1 MTSRMKL
8 AVQKGC
14 DAVDPDN
21 MDGYTNDNGFK
32 LTAAQQLK
40 YNKFIADLAHKHN
53 LAVGLK
59 NDLNQIKD
67 LVSSFDFAVNE
78 QCF

>member
-1 MTSRMKL
+1 MTNRIKL

-21 MDGYTNDNGFK
+21 MDGYNNDSGFK
-32 LTAAQQLK
+32 LTATQQIK
-40 YNKFIADLAHKHN
+40 YNKFIASLAHQYS

-59 NDLNQIKD
+59 NDLDQIKQ
-67 LVSSFDFAVNE
+67 LVDSFDFAVN
-78 QCF
+78 